1 MCFLGRV
8 GMGRNK
14 NHRDIARGLVGLEL
28 GTYLKAVH
36 ARHHDI
42 EQHQIRRI
50 VPAQAQRLGAT
61 GGHEDLVIA
70 AEHLV
75 HDLDVDGL
83 IVHDQ

>member
-1 MCFLGRV
+1 MGRV

-14 NHRDIARGLVGLEL
+14 NHRDIARGRWPLSW
-28 GTYLKAVH
+28 GTPQN
-36 ARHHDI
+36 RPC
-42 EQHQIRRI
+42 
-50 VPAQAQRLGAT
+50 PASRYRAAPDRADCSGTGSKPGAT
-61 GGHEDLVIA
+61 AEDLVIA